1 MAAEGR
7 EFERLEF
14 ERLAEMMGGRL
25 KGPISIPSGH
35 DEFAELQRAI
45 ADWRTH
51 RTLDK
56 EDHGT
61 QASGDGWSPTSVWH
75 CTC

>member
-7 EFERLEF
+7 EF

-25 KGPISIPSGH
+25 EGPIGIPSGH

-45 ADWRTH
+45 AD
-51 RTLDK
+51 
-56 EDHGT
+56 
-61 QASGDGWSPTSVWH
+61 
-75 CTC
+75 